1 MFIITNY
8 KIFERFEEEF
18 KSTIQ
23 FDNMDRW
30 SIIIDDIMS
39 KSDYIKKE
47 FDIIV
52 IDRNHSVKS
61 KQYFPYIDIYKV
73 VKDYEEESSIPCA
86 VYDVCNKQF
95 KLFYADGKSLRS
107 GNYLIIKSENFF
119 DRLEDVYYKIYI
131 D

>member
-8 KIFERFEEEF
+8 KKFEIFES
-18 KSTIQ
+18 KSIVLL
-23 FDNMDRW
+23 DDIDKWRV
-30 SIIIDDIMS
+30 IIEDIMS

-47 FDIIV
+47 FDIII
-52 IDRNHSVKS
+52 IDRNHSVNS
-61 KQYFPYIDIYKV
+61 KQYFPYIDLYKV
-73 VKDYEEESSIPCA
+73 TKEGDEDSSIPYA

-95 KLFYADGKSLRS
+95 KLFYADGKSLKP